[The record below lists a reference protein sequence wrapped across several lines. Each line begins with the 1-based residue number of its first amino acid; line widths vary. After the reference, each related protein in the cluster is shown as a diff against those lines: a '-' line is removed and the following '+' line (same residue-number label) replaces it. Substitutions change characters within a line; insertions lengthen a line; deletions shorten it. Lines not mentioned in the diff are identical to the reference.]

1 MNPTERILIVDDD
14 SLFRKEYERVLG
26 QEGYVVD
33 TASDRKTALEQ
44 LDRQAWDV
52 VLLDQRLQGPE
63 GPDDGLGLIAEV
75 TRRSPGAL
83 TMVVTGYP
91 NKDRIEQ
98 AFADGVYD
106 YVIKDEFFRTF
117 LRAKIRNAL
126 QYTRERR
133 LGPVEPGAL
142 EAELGQLWQQVEI
155 ETDRH
160 RKGKLL
166 EDLMVVFFKLIPGF
180 EKATPRRRNEREE
193 IDVLVRNESTD
204 VFWQKEGSYLLV
216 ECKNWSTK
224 VGVSELRDFM
234 GKMQARY
241 DRCRLGLFVAPGGF
255 SEPLGEELRSAKKT
269 NQLVIAVDRAGLAGL
284 IQAKDKN
291 EEFKALLER
300 AMQALNGNGR

>member
-52 VLLDQRLQGPE
+52 VLLDQRLQGFE
-63 GPDDGLGLIAEV
+63 GPDDGLDLIAEV

-133 LGPVEPGAL
+133 LGPGAGI
-142 EAELGQLWQQVEI
+142 AAWQ
-155 ETDRH
+155 
-160 RKGKLL
+160 
-166 EDLMVVFFKLIPGF
+166 EDGTIPSASNAGH
-180 EKATPRRRNEREE
+180 
-193 IDVLVRNESTD
+193 
-204 VFWQKEGSYLLV
+204 
-216 ECKNWSTK
+216 
-224 VGVSELRDFM
+224 
-234 GKMQARY
+234 
-241 DRCRLGLFVAPGGF
+241 GLHSPQ
-255 SEPLGEELRSAKKT
+255 PCT
-269 NQLVIAVDRAGLAGL
+269 WHP
-284 IQAKDKN
+284 
-291 EEFKALLER
+291 
-300 AMQALNGNGR
+300 